1 MAYISYL
8 DGILGSASKAGMS
21 PIAAKARFLAYRGI
35 TLKFFQTSTAVS
47 RIHLM
52 EANTSMRRQSPD
64 RDLLA
69 RSGNGSA
76 KNGRSLSRSH
86 PTQKWPKG
94 LSPTRR
100 TDRPRVLIVHSSP
113 VTRFGLAILLAESG
127 RFAVCAQADT
137 AATAREL
144 FERHQPELVVTGLTL
159 RGGDG
164 IGLIKDFRKLRPTSR
179 TLVLSKRD
187 DALAVQRAFR
197 AGARAYL
204 MAGDETAEILE
215 ALDRI
220 LAGQLYA
227 SVSVGRRLLENL
239 AGGQIKPNDSKVTS
253 LSDRELQVFSL
264 FGRGFG
270 ATRLAAEL
278 HLSVKTI
285 ETHQMRIKEKLG
297 LHSAAE
303 LSKEASLWMSEV
315 ARRELAA
322 AR

>member
-1 MAYISYL
+1 VPSFPHVAYC
-8 DGILGSASKAGMS
+8 SKGA
-21 PIAAKARFLAYRGI
+21 FFAYRGI
-35 TLKFFQTSTAVS
+35 TLKFFPTFNRSFS
-47 RIHLM
+47 DSPD
-52 EANTSMRRQSPD
+52 EANTSMRRQLTD
-64 RDLLA
+64 EDLLA

-76 KNGRSLSRSH
+76 RNCRGFSRSR
-86 PTQKWPKG
+86 PIRERPRG
-94 LSPTRR
+94 SSPTRR

-113 VTRFGLAILLAESG
+113 VTRFGLAILLEESG
-127 RFAVCAQADT
+127 RFAICAQAD
-137 AATAREL
+137 AAPTAREL

-164 IGLIKDFRKLRPTSR
+164 IGLIKDFRKLHPTSR

-187 DALAVQRAFR
+187 DALAMQRAFR

-220 LAGQLYA
+220 LAGELYA
-227 SVSVGRRLLENL
+227 SASVGYRLLENL
-239 AGGQIKPNDSKVTS
+239 ADGQIKPNDDSKVTS
-253 LSDRELQVFSL
+253 LSDRELQIFSL

-270 ATRLAAEL
+270 ATQLAAEL

-297 LHSAAE
+297 LRSAAE

-315 ARRELAA
+315 ARRELAGL
-322 AR
+322 R

>member
-1 MAYISYL
+1 
-8 DGILGSASKAGMS
+8 
-21 PIAAKARFLAYRGI
+21 
-35 TLKFFQTSTAVS
+35 
-47 RIHLM
+47 
-52 EANTSMRRQSPD
+52 
-64 RDLLA
+64 LLA
-69 RSGNGSA
+69 RSGNESTKNDGSF
-76 KNGRSLSRSH
+76 SRSR
-86 PTQKWPKG
+86 PTQKRPEG
-94 LSPTRR
+94 LSPTKWK
-100 TDRPRVLIVHSSP
+100 DRPRILIVHGSP
-113 VTRFGLAILLAESG
+113 VTRLGLMMLLIQSG
-127 RFAVCAQADT
+127 RFEVCGQAD
-137 AATAREL
+137 AASTAREL
-144 FERHQPELVVTGLTL
+144 FEQHQPELVVTSLTL

-164 IGLIKDFRKLRPTSR
+164 IGLIKDFRKLHPTSR
-179 TLVLSKRD
+179 TLVLSRRD

-220 LAGQLYA
+220 LAGELYA

-297 LHSAAE
+297 LQSAAE
-303 LSKEASLWMSEV
+303 LSKEASLWMSKV
-315 ARRELAA
+315 ALRELAA
-322 AR
+322 SR

>member
-1 MAYISYL
+1 
-8 DGILGSASKAGMS
+8 
-21 PIAAKARFLAYRGI
+21 
-35 TLKFFQTSTAVS
+35 
-47 RIHLM
+47 
-52 EANTSMRRQSPD
+52 MRQQSP
-64 RDLLA
+64 RENL
-69 RSGNGSA
+69 RTHSGNGSTRDA
-76 KNGRSLSRSH
+76 RDTLRNRPK
-86 PTQKWPKG
+86 QKMPRG
-94 LSPTRR
+94 LALIKQIGK
-100 TDRPRVLIVHSSP
+100 PRVLIVHSSP
-113 VTRFGLAILLAESG
+113 VTRFGLTMLLMQCG
-127 RFAVCAQADT
+127 RYEVCGQAD
-137 AATAREL
+137 AASMAREL
-144 FERHQPELVVTGLTL
+144 FEQHQPELVVTGLTL

-164 IGLIKDFRKLRPTSR
+164 IGLVKDFRKLHPASR

-187 DALAVQRAFR
+187 DALAMQRAFR

-220 LAGQLYA
+220 LAGELYA
-227 SVSVGRRLLENL
+227 SESVGRRLLENL
-239 AGGQIKPNDSKVTS
+239 ADGQIKPNDSKVTS

-270 ATRLAAEL
+270 ATRVAAEL

-285 ETHQMRIKEKLG
+285 ETHQMRIKEKLD

-315 ARRELAA
+315 ARRGLAA

>member
-1 MAYISYL
+1 MRPRSHQEDL
-8 DGILGSASKAGMS
+8 PQQNRNKSG
-21 PIAAKARFLAYRGI
+21 AK
-35 TLKFFQTSTAVS
+35 S
-47 RIHLM
+47 RAPTHQRW
-52 EANTSMRRQSPD
+52 T
-64 RDLLA
+64 
-69 RSGNGSA
+69 NGSA
-76 KNGRSLSRSH
+76 
-86 PTQKWPKG
+86 
-94 LSPTRR
+94 PTRR
-100 TDRPRVLIVHSSP
+100 AGRPRVLVVHSSP
-113 VTRFGLAILLAESG
+113 VTRLGLAVLLAESG
-127 RFAVCAQADT
+127 RFAVCGQTD
-137 AATAREL
+137 AASTAREL
-144 FERHQPELVVTGLTL
+144 FEQHQPELVVTGLTL

-164 IGLIKDFRKLRPTSR
+164 VGLIKDFRKLHPKSR
-179 TLVLSKRD
+179 TLVLSERD

-197 AGARAYL
+197 AGARAFL

-220 LAGQLYA
+220 LAGELYA

-239 AGGQIKPNDSKVTS
+239 AGGQIRPNDSKVTS

-297 LHSAAE
+297 LRSAAE
-303 LSKEASLWMSEV
+303 LSKEASLWMGEV

>member
-1 MAYISYL
+1 
-8 DGILGSASKAGMS
+8 
-21 PIAAKARFLAYRGI
+21 
-35 TLKFFQTSTAVS
+35 
-47 RIHLM
+47 
-52 EANTSMRRQSPD
+52 MRRQSPD
-64 RDLLA
+64 GDLLA

-76 KNGRSLSRSH
+76 KDGRSFSRSRRI
-86 PTQKWPKG
+86 PKRPKG
-94 LSPTRR
+94 FSPTRR
-100 TDRPRVLIVHSSP
+100 NRSPRVLIVHSSP
-113 VTRFGLAILLAESG
+113 VTRLGLAILLADSG
-127 RFAVCAQADT
+127 RFAVCAQAD
-137 AATAREL
+137 AASTAREL
-144 FERHQPELVVTGLTL
+144 FEQHQPELVVTGLTL

-220 LAGQLYA
+220 LAGELYA
-227 SVSVGRRLLENL
+227 SVSVGHRLLENL
-239 AGGQIKPNDSKVTS
+239 AGGQIRPHDSKVTS

-297 LHSAAE
+297 LQSAAE
-303 LSKEASLWMSEV
+303 LSKEASLWMSEI
-315 ARRELAA
+315 ARRELAS

>member
-1 MAYISYL
+1 
-8 DGILGSASKAGMS
+8 
-21 PIAAKARFLAYRGI
+21 
-35 TLKFFQTSTAVS
+35 
-47 RIHLM
+47 
-52 EANTSMRRQSPD
+52 MRQQSPD
-64 RDLLA
+64 GNLPA
-69 RSGNGSA
+69 RSENGSA
-76 KNGRSLSRSH
+76 RNGRSFSPSRHINERPRGWSL
-86 PTQKWPKG
+86 TQP
-94 LSPTRR
+94 
-100 TDRPRVLIVHSSP
+100 TDRPCVLIVHSSP

-127 RFAVCAQADT
+127 RFAVCGQADT
-137 AATAREL
+137 ASTAREL
-144 FERHQPELVVTGLTL
+144 FEQHQPELVVTGLTL

-164 IGLIKDFRKLRPTSR
+164 IGLIKDFRKLHPTSR

-187 DALAVQRAFR
+187 DALAIQRAFR

-204 MAGDETAEILE
+204 MAGDETTEILE

-220 LAGQLYA
+220 LTGELYA
-227 SVSVGRRLLENL
+227 SASVGRRLLENL
-239 AGGQIKPNDSKVTS
+239 ADGQIKLNNNSKFTS
-253 LSDRELQVFSL
+253 LSDRELQIFSL

-297 LHSAAE
+297 LQSAAE

-315 ARRELAA
+315 ARRELAG